1 MLNIC
6 IAKQHWHRVLPSIA
20 RLSTSK
26 AIEDGPYS
34 GPEIKTAIPGPIS
47 LEKKSEMIGLNASA
61 DAIFFFVD
69 YAKSKGNYM
78 VDVDE
83 NVILDAHGQI
93 SSLPLGYN
101 HPALRKAVESD
112 DVKNYLINR
121 PVLGILPPSDTKD
134 LLEKTLLKVKPK
146 GMDYVQTMMC
156 GSCSNENAFKSA
168 FIKYMNDERGYEMP
182 SEEDLL
188 SCMSAQAPG
197 TPDLVIL
204 SFTTGFHGRTI
215 GCLAAS
221 KTKPMY
227 RVDIPIHDWPTADFP
242 HLKYPLDAHE
252 KENREIED
260 RALETVRKT
269 ITESNACGR
278 KVAAAIIEPIQG
290 DGGDNHA
297 TPYFFKELQ
306 KILKEF
312 NAAFIV
318 DEVQSGGGGSGKI
331 WAHEHWGL
339 EEPPDMVTFAK
350 KMQVG
355 GFYYKKDYL
364 VKQPYRIFNTFM
376 GDPARNAMLKAII
389 ETIEEENL
397 MQKVTNTGKY
407 FLEQLKGLQESKPDH
422 FMDARG
428 VGFQVGISCKTPEIS
443 SKIYYEIR
451 QMGLN
456 TGVSGT
462 QTIRFRPSLIF
473 NNSHADLTIDIL
485 DAAAKR
491 I

>member
-26 AIEDGPYS
+26 AIEDGLYS

-242 HLKYPLDAHE
+242 HLKYPLNEHE

-269 ITESNACGR
+269 IMESNARGR

-364 VKQPYRIFNTFM
+364 VKQVGN
-376 GDPARNAMLKAII
+376 DH
-389 ETIEEENL
+389 
-397 MQKVTNTGKY
+397 
-407 FLEQLKGLQESKPDH
+407 FLEIK
-422 FMDARG
+422 
-428 VGFQVGISCKTPEIS
+428 
-443 SKIYYEIR
+443 
-451 QMGLN
+451 
-456 TGVSGT
+456 
-462 QTIRFRPSLIF
+462 
-473 NNSHADLTIDIL
+473 
-485 DAAAKR
+485 
-491 I
+491 